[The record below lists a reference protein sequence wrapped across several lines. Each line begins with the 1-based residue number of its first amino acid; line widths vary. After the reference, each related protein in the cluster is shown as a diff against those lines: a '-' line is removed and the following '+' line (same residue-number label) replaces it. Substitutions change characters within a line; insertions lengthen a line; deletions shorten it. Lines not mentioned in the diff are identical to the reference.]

1 LFTALPAN
9 RVKAIEVLVLQPPS
23 VKLYRQWLQSF
34 SDAYCLPVRRARVTH
49 AAVHADSDWHVS
61 GRSFSG
67 REEIIKFLTD
77 KWDHELDYRLEKT
90 LW

>member
-1 LFTALPAN
+1 M
-9 RVKAIEVLVLQPPS
+9 
-23 VKLYRQWLQSF
+23 
-34 SDAYCLPVRRARVTH
+34 TH